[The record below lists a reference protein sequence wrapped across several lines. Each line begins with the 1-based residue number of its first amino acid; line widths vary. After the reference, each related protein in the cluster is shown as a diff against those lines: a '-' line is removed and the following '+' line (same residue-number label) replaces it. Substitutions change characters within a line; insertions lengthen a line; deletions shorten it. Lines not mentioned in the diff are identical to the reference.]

1 MRTLYKI
8 LFEVKLLH
16 GFYLTDPEG
25 SAIFDLPAQEDRMNF
40 LLDRFS
46 KDVSPVNEDITFTL
60 PTQQQSLFKNYHLR
74 LLASYSGCQVVVEV
88 TESVIAGGNRVYTP
102 LVDLPDDLNLLI
114 GITETRPFLDQV
126 TNARMERPVKAARY
140 FSNERVFGA
149 KVSPSLSSPLPASVA
164 GYPYEQG
171 ELANFGVNDT
181 GAYYFY
187 NVGNPADKD
196 RWVHFK
202 GEGFSGELDRLIVS
216 PRFYYSFSATDNVS
230 NALIELRDANGA
242 TMATQAFTDPVRLGR
257 VTLDYRQLL
266 KKLPDPLGPPAP
278 VPPPPVLNTLPD
290 SGVGEAILYTLLVTG
305 DNGYNRQVPV
315 IFRTEAM
322 GEEWGWIQI
331 QRTVSDPAYNL
342 LDADGR
348 LVTQT
353 KPDGTTIPHRIFE
366 IWLKSRFTFWR
377 YQNDEGG
384 QLKAPA
390 APNDVF
396 LDLVGANLVTKTPR
410 FITYRAGYFLNEAD
424 DTYHFLPNPEF
435 ETLPVISANQSF
447 SNIPVATSTLFP
459 VN

>member
-16 GFYLTDPEG
+16 GFYLTDPKG
-25 SAIFDLPAQEDRMNF
+25 NAIFDLPVQEDRMNF

-46 KDVSPVNEDITFTL
+46 TDVSPVNEDVTFAL
-60 PTQQQSLFKNYHLR
+60 IPQQQILFRNYHLR

-88 TESVIAGGNRVYTP
+88 TESEIAGGTKVYTP
-102 LVDLPDDLNLLI
+102 VVSLPDFLNMLI
-114 GITETRPFLDQV
+114 GITETRPFLDQI
-126 TNARMERPVKAARY
+126 TNARMDRPVKAARY
-140 FSNERVFGA
+140 FSNERVFGV
-149 KVSPSLSSPLPASVA
+149 KVFPSLSSPLPASVT

-171 ELANFGVNDT
+171 ELINFGANDT

-187 NVGNPADKD
+187 DVGDPTVKE

-202 GEGFSGELDRLIVS
+202 GEGFSGEQDRLVVS
-216 PRFYYSFSATDNVS
+216 PRFYYSFSAADTVS
-230 NALIELRDANGA
+230 NALFELRDANG
-242 TMATQAFTDPVRLGR
+242 MSIATQAFTDPVRLGR
-257 VTLDYRQLL
+257 VLLDYRLYL
-266 KKLPDPLGPPAP
+266 KKSPDPMGPPAP
-278 VPPPPVLNTLPD
+278 DPPPPVLNTLPG
-290 SGVGEAILYTLLVTG
+290 SGVGEAILYTLSVTG
-305 DNGYNRQVPV
+305 DNGYNRQVSV
-315 IFRTEAM
+315 IFRAETM
-322 GEEWGWIQI
+322 GDEWGWIQI

-353 KPDGTTIPHRIFE
+353 RPDGTTTPHRIFE
-366 IWLKSRFTFWR
+366 IWLKSRFTYWR
-377 YQNDEGG
+377 YQNEEGG
-384 QLKAPA
+384 QLKAPV

-447 SNIPVATSTLFP
+447 SNVPVPSSTLFP

>member
-1 MRTLYKI
+1 
-8 LFEVKLLH
+8 
-16 GFYLTDPEG
+16 
-25 SAIFDLPAQEDRMNF
+25 
-40 LLDRFS
+40 
-46 KDVSPVNEDITFTL
+46 
-60 PTQQQSLFKNYHLR
+60 
-74 LLASYSGCQVVVEV
+74 
-88 TESVIAGGNRVYTP
+88 
-102 LVDLPDDLNLLI
+102 
-114 GITETRPFLDQV
+114 
-126 TNARMERPVKAARY
+126 VKAARY
-140 FSNERVFGA
+140 FSNERVFGP
-149 KVSPSLSSPLPASVA
+149 KVSPSLSSPLPALVA

-171 ELANFGVNDT
+171 ELANFGIDDT

-187 NVGNPADKD
+187 NVGNPSNKD

-202 GEGFSGELDRLIVS
+202 GEGFSGEPDRLVVS
-216 PRFYYSFSATDNVS
+216 PRSYYSFSAADNVS
-230 NALIELRDANGA
+230 NAVIELRDANG
-242 TMATQAFTDPVRLGR
+242 TSITTQVFTDPVRLGR
-257 VTLDYRQLL
+257 VMLDYRPFL
-266 KKLPDPLGPPAP
+266 KKPPDAMEPPALI
-278 VPPPPVLNTLPD
+278 PPPVLNTLPD
-290 SGVGEAILYTLLVTG
+290 SGVGDAILYTLFVTG
-305 DNGYNRQVPV
+305 DNGYSRQVPV

-322 GEEWGWIQI
+322 GDEWGWIQI

-366 IWLKSRFTFWR
+366 IWLKSRFTYWR

-435 ETLPVISANQSF
+435 EKLPVISANQSF
-447 SNIPVATSTLFP
+447 SNIPVAASTLFP